1 MGENLRS
8 GRPKTVSNANCI
20 IKIIKLF
27 KKRKNLL
34 FSGIVIADITWVHYF
49 QPQSNIQFDNNKI
62 WITKDRKRPV
72 IAKRCQSTKKILY
85 AIFFDKKDV
94 VLQFPI
100 PKKKNVSGNMY
111 KCKNFV

>member
-1 MGENLRS
+1 MGVVHKMLTKDIGYRKISARWIPHSLNE
-8 GRPKTVSNANCI
+8 KQKANCVSCA
-20 IKIIKLF
+20 KKRIIKLF

-72 IAKRCQSTKKILY
+72 IAKRC
-85 AIFFDKKDV
+85 
-94 VLQFPI
+94 
-100 PKKKNVSGNMY
+100 
-111 KCKNFV
+111 

>member
-1 MGENLRS
+1 MGENVRS

-62 WITKDRKRPV
+62 WITKDRKRVQLLPNAV
-72 IAKRCQSTKKILY
+72 RAQ
-85 AIFFDKKDV
+85 
-94 VLQFPI
+94 
-100 PKKKNVSGNMY
+100 KNSLCY
-111 KCKNFV
+111 FL